1 MEVYLYVGLWINDEP
16 NVCLYYCIQDF
27 VVILVSE
34 ILTEMIIYLSE
45 QNLLQKKLNQFQT
58 WVNNN
63 ILLF

>member
-58 WVNNN
+58 
-63 ILLF
+63 